1 MRWGMPSLDWYDCPI
16 VIPYYGGKY
25 ELSKTL
31 VPLIPTHERYIEVFA
46 GGLSMF
52 FRKSK
57 AKWNVL
63 NDIDNNIV
71 NLYICVMYERDK
83 LVKNLFWIP
92 KSRKL
97 FLDFREEIKENKEI
111 EIPDPKQAA
120 KYFYCIRNSFNKLIH
135 TPFSMNKDMNKNW
148 DEEFEYSRMFLGG
161 ATIENL
167 DFGTLFD
174 KYYPKEDDFWYLD
187 PPYIIATEKGSYY
200 MNNFTIEDHTRLRD
214 CVNKIDEANGKFMVS
229 YDYRPEV
236 KELYKEYN
244 VQTLNMRYTGATKDA
259 RKTER
264 KEYIITNYEPVSQVE
279 MFKEKINEK

>member
-1 MRWGMPSLDWYDCPI
+1 MPSLDWYDCPI

-120 KYFYCIRNSFNKLIH
+120 KYFYCIRNSFNKLMH